1 MLQILSAVNYCHK
14 YKIVH
19 RDMKPENLVLE
30 NDDIE
35 GNLKIIDFGTSRIFK
50 STERMKELL
59 GTVRKYY

>member
-1 MLQILSAVNYCHK
+1 
-14 YKIVH
+14 
-19 RDMKPENLVLE
+19 MKPENLVLE